1 MGLVWVNEKDINVI
15 AKTMSWE
22 EEIKGQST
30 TIGFG
35 VLRRGPLLKKFKEIL
50 ET

>member
-1 MGLVWVNEKDINVI
+1 MGLVWVIVI
-15 AKTMSWE
+15 DLKVITKAISWE

-30 TIGFG
+30 TIGFD
-35 VLRRGPLLKKFKEIL
+35 VLRMGPLLKKFQEIL

>member
-1 MGLVWVNEKDINVI
+1 MELVWVIEIDLKVI
-15 AKTMSWE
+15 TQAISWE

-35 VLRRGPLLKKFKEIL
+35 VLRRGPLLKKFQEIL

>member
-1 MGLVWVNEKDINVI
+1 MGLVWIIEVNLNVRT
-15 AKTMSWE
+15 KTISWE

-30 TIGFG
+30 TIGFS
-35 VLRRGPLLKKFKEIL
+35 VLRRGPLLKKFQEIL